1 MTSLAFI
8 RNYHE
13 KVSAFRAQKRGE
25 AAVADGVPHLMG
37 AAMASGGGSKGD
49 EDLVEHL
56 ASAIEQQSAGS
67 KDVAILELACL
78 VVRRLGGG
86 RVTFC
91 KSGKDRTAM
100 AGEINYIHKFN

>member
-1 MTSLAFI
+1 MTRIISNSKNHFHKGTNVTSLAFI

-67 KDVAILELACL
+67 KDVRVCTL
-78 VVRRLGGG
+78 VLVKYEIQNKHGLI
-86 RVTFC
+86 
-91 KSGKDRTAM
+91 
-100 AGEINYIHKFN
+100 GE